1 VELPT
6 DPDELRKMELEQD
19 PDFARFIRLLKVKIP
34 LLSIRQSIEGE
45 GVYHVD
51 DILLFASKSAISQL
65 VKTGTVIPDK
75 YK

>member
-1 VELPT
+1 MELPT